1 MTVLRLLLIFLTL
14 IIVVLF
20 SASFLLN
27 VYDARAY
34 LQEQLESHAQD
45 TATSLGVSIA
55 AVQSDDTA
63 IIDSMIDAIFDRGY
77 YQQIIFSDNNDK
89 VLVNS
94 EQPVRLEGIP
104 NWFVNWINLNAPTA
118 TTEVNQGW
126 VVLGKLSVTSHPG
139 IAYRNLWHKTKSNL
153 VLFGLVAAA
162 SWLALTLL
170 LKLVLKPLSLLE
182 KQAKAICEKQ
192 FEVQPQLPKTRDL
205 RRVVEA
211 MNRMAKRLQHL
222 FSEQVEIIERLRD
235 QSHRDHIT
243 GLPNRQAFDN
253 RVNAWMESEHG
264 ESGGGLVLLQ
274 IRHLEQL
281 NLEQGRE
288 AGDALIKQVAEQLTE
303 VFHGFPGHVLSRRS
317 GGDFAVFIP
326 RMSMELLQ
334 NTTETLYRQLIGLQL
349 LESIRA
355 PDSLHV
361 AAVLRLNR
369 CALVQLLTDADIS
382 LRQLQSKGASGWS
395 CSKVEPEQASYMDWS
410 ASKWHQQLKSILA
423 NKSLMLYSQQIY
435 DNKRQLLQREVLAR
449 IQLENDI
456 ISAGIFLPMAERFGL
471 AEEFDKLIVELVIQ
485 HVQQQTAD
493 CPYCVNLSPRSLQSE
508 AFSNWLLD
516 KFDQHRSLLSQLVF
530 EVPEYCVQLALP
542 IMQQLATRLSK
553 LGGAFSIDHF
563 GVGANAF
570 AYLQSLSVH
579 YLKVDSSYLKQLL
592 DSKDNQ
598 FFIQSLV
605 QIAHSRDIT
614 ILAEGVEVE
623 EVWQLLLSLG
633 VDGGQGY
640 LLHRPEAI

>member
-20 SASFLLN
+20 SANFLLN
-27 VYDARAY
+27 VYDARSY

-45 TATSLGVSIA
+45 TATSLGLSIA
-55 AVQSDDTA
+55 AVEGGDIAT
-63 IIDSMIDAIFDRGY
+63 IDSMIDAIFDRGY
-77 YQQIIFSDNNDK
+77 YQQIIFTDIDGK

-94 EQPVRLEGIP
+94 QQPVRLEGVP
-104 NWFVNWINLNAPTA
+104 KWFVNWIQLTVPTA
-118 TTEVNQGW
+118 TSEVNQGW
-126 VVLGKLSVTSHPG
+126 VMLGKLAVTSHPG
-139 IAYRNLWHKTKSNL
+139 FAYRNLWHKAKSNL
-153 VLFGLVAAA
+153 VLFALVALA

-170 LKLVLKPLSLLE
+170 LRLILRPLSLLE

-211 MNRMAKRLQHL
+211 MNNMAKRLQYL
-222 FSEQVEIIERLRD
+222 FNEQVEVIERLRD
-235 QSHRDHIT
+235 QSHRDSVT

-253 RVNAWMESEHG
+253 RVGAWMESEQG
-264 ESGGGLVLLQ
+264 ESGGGVVLLQ
-274 IRHLEQL
+274 IRHLQQL

-288 AGDALIKQVAEQLTE
+288 AGDALVKQVAEQLQA
-303 VFHGFPGHVLSRRS
+303 VFHDYPGNVLSRRS
-317 GGDFAVFIP
+317 GGDFAVFVP
-326 RMSMELLQ
+326 RVSIELLQ
-334 NTTETLYRQLIGLQL
+334 SLTETLYRQLIGLQL
-349 LESIRA
+349 LESIHA
-355 PDSLHV
+355 PDTLHV

-369 CALVQLLTDADIS
+369 CSLVQLLTDADIS

-395 CSKVEPEQASYMDWS
+395 CSKVEVEQADYMDWP
-410 ASKWHQQLKSILA
+410 ANEWHQQLQTVLA
-423 NKSLMLYSQQIY
+423 SKSLILYGQQVY
-435 DNKRQLLQREVLAR
+435 DNKRQLIQKEVLVR
-449 IQLENDI
+449 VKLNSDI
-456 ISAGIFLPMAERFGL
+456 VSAGVFLPMAERFGL

-485 HVQQQTAD
+485 HLQQQSAD

-516 KFDQHRSLLSQLVF
+516 KFEQHRQLLSQLVF

-542 IMQQLATRLSK
+542 VMQQLATKLNK
-553 LGGAFSIDHF
+553 LGGSFSIDHF

-570 AYLQSLSVH
+570 AYLQSLSAH

-592 DSKDNQ
+592 ESKDNQ

-614 ILAEGVEVE
+614 ILAEGIESE
-623 EVWQLLLSLG
+623 EVWELLISLG
-633 VDGGQGY
+633 IDGGQGY
-640 LLHRPEAI
+640 LLHRPESL